1 MITERQKQFLRALIA
16 CGLSMN
22 TLIAVGTVIRTEP
35 SMLLMAKRILDA
47 EVRGEEITDGLV
59 GQVLVDIMKM
69 ASEK

>member
-1 MITERQKQFLRALIA
+1 MITERQKEFLRALRA

-47 EVRGEEITDGLV
+47 EDRGEKITDGLV
-59 GQVLVDIMKM
+59 GQILVDIMKM
-69 ASEK
+69 ASEE

>member
-1 MITERQKQFLRALIA
+1 
-16 CGLSMN
+16 
-22 TLIAVGTVIRTEP
+22 
-35 SMLLMAKRILDA
+35 MLLMAKRILDA